1 MSKFLD
7 DVLVR
12 MMDEKTAESVRTL
25 FGHSGPVYCLSFS
38 PDRNLLLSCSED
50 GTGTKISNLQ

>member
-1 MSKFLD
+1 
-7 DVLVR
+7 
-12 MMDEKTAESVRTL
+12 MDEKTAESVRTL

-50 GTGTKISNLQ
+50 GTGKQKPQFLIKTK